1 MILVD
6 DIKSVRYHDRQ
17 QHLEKNIF
25 NQHCLLMALHLILA
39 PLGAKLPASTSLKDN
54 QGAAKN
60 INQTWSC
67 IRIYPYWI

>member
-1 MILVD
+1 MTLSQLDIMID
-6 DIKSVRYHDRQ
+6 SNIWK
-17 QHLEKNIF
+17 KNIF

-39 PLGAKLPASTSLKDN
+39 PLGAKLSASTSLKDN

-67 IRIYPYWI
+67 IKIYPYWI